1 VAGHADNT
9 TDISGTCASTII
21 ASRSYYE
28 EYVAVA
34 TYYTEGLIYN
44 TGGSGR
50 EWQEKTNIPNKQ
62 ATIMVE

>member
-1 VAGHADNT
+1 MAGHADNT

-21 ASRSYYE
+21 ASRSYHE

-34 TYYTEGLIYN
+34 TYYTEGLIIYN

-50 EWQEKTNIPNKQ
+50 EWQEKTNTK
-62 ATIMVE
+62 